1 MYDSIAMPGF
11 PLTLKSSPFSLVQ
24 FVCARVRMC
33 LFLLVTVWTL
43 SRQLSP
49 PGPGS
54 YNRNNEQLFCSD
66 AANQTRFTKKDS
78 GGQGWALSHRG
89 RTPSTHVHS
98 AHTSSWLPLFSHA
111 SLVFRGS
118 PWQRCPPREN
128 GWDAVMGSWPSRSSI
143 YKIWWLFQRKIS
155 SCVVETRDRWEEN
168 PSNGTWWIYTPE
180 IFTVYGL
187 CLCVIAR
194 LLHVPVDHP
203 DCIWLC
209 SVCVCVHVCLYVY
222 VCVPWALPVVKSMQQ
237 RWFMTFSV
245 VSERENSHYKCVSF
259 QHSVTLIDVHTHTHT
274 HTLAL
279 LCSSVP
285 TPTRIDKNECIFVYA
300 NWHKWTKNIL
310 NMHSFR
316 TSSD

>member
-98 AHTSSWLPLFSHA
+98 AHTSSRLPLFSHA

-187 CLCVIAR
+187 CLCVIAH

-209 SVCVCVHVCLYVY
+209 SVCVCVCMFVCMYM
-222 VCVPWALPVVKSMQQ
+222 CVFHGHFLWLS
-237 RWFMTFSV
+237 
-245 VSERENSHYKCVSF
+245 
-259 QHSVTLIDVHTHTHT
+259 
-274 HTLAL
+274 
-279 LCSSVP
+279 LCSRDDSWLSVLFQREKIH
-285 TPTRIDKNECIFVYA
+285 TINVSLSNTLS
-300 NWHKWTKNIL
+300 HL
-310 NMHSFR
+310 
-316 TSSD
+316 